1 MLQSMR
7 SAAKYIWWAI
17 AILFLVTFVFLDQSG
32 LTGRGKVSA
41 GTSVAKVNG
50 TEITYETYLRQTQ
63 GRIRQEQ
70 EGAGGKSLTLDQER
84 RIEDDT
90 YNEMVTDI
98 LLNQEYKRRGI
109 TVSDAEIQQAALAS
123 PPQQLAQSP
132 EFQTEGQFDFEK
144 YRRFLTSPM
153 AKQQGVLLQLEAY
166 YRDELPKRKL
176 FEQIANPVYVTDAQ
190 LWRAYQDSHDSAQVS
205 YVAYD
210 PASIADSSVHISDA
224 EIKAY
229 FDSHQK
235 ELQDRPGRAV
245 VSLVT
250 IPRIVSSADT
260 AIARAKAEA
269 LRAQLAAGASFDDVA
284 KKESADSASAA
295 KGGLLGRAGRGQFVK
310 AFEDAAYALKPGE
323 LSQPVLSPFGFHII
337 KVDERKGDSLTV
349 RHILVRIVQSD
360 STAAQTDR
368 EADSL
373 ARAASIDKPAA
384 FDSVA
389 RSLRLPVGHVVAV
402 ESDPLTWNG
411 KYVPGGSAW
420 AFGGA
425 KVGETS
431 DLIDADDAYYLV
443 RLDSL
448 REGGKPT
455 LDAVRDDIRRELVQ
469 KKKVDMLIPRAQQLV
484 DAVRGDKTLEAAAQ
498 TAGLKVE
505 KSPMFARTT
514 QVPSLGQTTEAIGAA
529 FGAAVGSVAS
539 PAKGQNDVIVM
550 RVDRRAEA
558 DRAAFDK
565 QKPQQR
571 DQMLE
576 RVRQQRVQQYVA
588 SLRESAKIE
597 DNRRLVKQNARQA
610 TS

>member
-1 MLQSMR
+1 VLQSMR
-7 SAAKYIWWAI
+7 SAAKWIWWAI

-32 LTGRGKVSA
+32 LTGKKVSG
-41 GTSVAKVNG
+41 GTSVATVNG
-50 TEITYETYLRQTQ
+50 TDITYESYLQATQ

-84 RIEDDT
+84 KIEDDT

-109 TVSDAEIQQAALAS
+109 TVTDAEIQQAALAS

-190 LWRAYQDSHDSAQVS
+190 LWRAFQDSHDSAQVS
-205 YVAYD
+205 FVAFD
-210 PASIADSSVHISDA
+210 PASIPDSSVHISDA

-235 ELQDRPGRAV
+235 ELGDRPGRAV

-250 IPRIVSSADT
+250 IPRTVTASDT
-260 AIARAKAEA
+260 AAARAKALA
-269 LRAQLAAGASFDDVA
+269 LRAQIEAGASFDEVA
-284 KKESADSASAA
+284 KQQSADSGSAV
-295 KGGLLGRAGRGQFVK
+295 KGGLLGRVGRGQFVK
-310 AFEDAAYALKPGE
+310 PFEDAAYALKPGE

-337 KVDERKGDSLTV
+337 KVDEHKGDSLTV

-373 ARAASIDKPAA
+373 SKAASIDKPEE

-389 RSLRLPVGHVVAV
+389 RSLRLPVGHAVAI

-431 DLIDADDAYYLV
+431 DLIDADNAYYLV

-448 REGGKPT
+448 QEGGKPT
-455 LDAVRDDIRRELVQ
+455 LAVVSDDIRRELVQ
-469 KKKVDMLIPRAQQLV
+469 KKKIEMLMPKAQQLV
-484 DAVRGDKTLEAAAQ
+484 DAVRGGKTLEAAAQ
-498 TAGLKVE
+498 AAGLKVE
-505 KSPMFARTT
+505 KSPSFARTT
-514 QVPSLGQTTEAIGAA
+514 QVASLGQTTEAIGTA
-529 FGAAVGSVAS
+529 FGAAVGSVS
-539 PAKGQNDVIVM
+539 PPARGQNDVIVM
-550 RVDRRAEA
+550 RVDRRVDA

-565 QKPQQR
+565 QKQQLR
-571 DQMLE
+571 EQMLE

-588 SLRESAKIE
+588 SLRDAAKIE

>member
-32 LTGRGKVSA
+32 LTGKKVSG
-41 GTSVAKVNG
+41 GTSVATVNG
-50 TEITYETYLRQTQ
+50 TDITYESYLQATQ

-84 RIEDDT
+84 KIEDDT

-109 TVSDAEIQQAALAS
+109 TVTDAEIQQAALAS

-205 YVAYD
+205 YVSFD
-210 PASIADSSVHISDA
+210 PASIPDSAVHITDA
-224 EIKAY
+224 DIKAY

-235 ELQDRPGRAV
+235 ALGDRPGRAV

-250 IPRIVSSADT
+250 IPRTVSASDT

-269 LRAQLAAGASFDDVA
+269 LRAQIEAGGSFDEIA
-284 KKESADSASAA
+284 KKESADSASAV
-295 KGGLLGRAGRGQFVK
+295 KGGLLGRVGRGQFVK

-337 KVDERKGDSLTV
+337 KVDEHKGDSLTV

-373 ARAASIDKPAA
+373 SKAASIDKPSE

-389 RSLRLPVGHVVAV
+389 RALRLPVGHAVAI

-425 KVGETS
+425 KAGETS

-448 REGGKPT
+448 HEGGKPT
-455 LDAVRDDIRRELVQ
+455 LEGVRDEIRRELVQ
-469 KKKVDMLIPRAQQLV
+469 KRKIDMLIPRAQRLV
-484 DAVRGDKTLEAAAQ
+484 DAVRGGKTLEAAAQ
-498 TAGLKVE
+498 AEGLKVE
-505 KSPMFARTT
+505 KSPAFARTT
-514 QVPSLGQTTEAIGAA
+514 QVPSLGQTTEAIGTA
-529 FGAAVGSVAS
+529 FGAAVGSVAP

-550 RVDRRAEA
+550 RVDRRVLA
-558 DRAAFDK
+558 DRAAFEKEK
-565 QKPQQR
+565 QQQR
-571 DQMLE
+571 EQMLE

-588 SLRESAKIE
+588 SLRDAATIE

>member
-32 LTGRGKVSA
+32 LTGKKVSG
-41 GTSVAKVNG
+41 GTSVATVNG
-50 TEITYETYLRQTQ
+50 TDITYESYLQATQ

-84 RIEDDT
+84 KIEDDT

-109 TVSDAEIQQAALAS
+109 TVTDAEIQQAALAS

-205 YVAYD
+205 YVSFD
-210 PASIADSSVHISDA
+210 PASIPDSAVHIADA
-224 EIKAY
+224 DIKAY

-235 ELQDRPGRAV
+235 ELGDRPGRAV

-250 IPRIVSSADT
+250 IPRTVTASDT

-269 LRAQLAAGASFDDVA
+269 LRAQIEAGGSFDEIA
-284 KKESADSASAA
+284 KKESADSASAV
-295 KGGLLGRAGRGQFVK
+295 KGGLLGRVGRGQFVK
-310 AFEDAAYALKPGE
+310 AFEDAAWALKPGE

-337 KVDERKGDSLTV
+337 KVDEHKGDSLTV

-373 ARAASIDKPAA
+373 SKAASIDKPSE

-389 RSLRLPVGHVVAV
+389 RSLRLPVGHAVAI

-448 REGGKPT
+448 HEGGKPT
-455 LDAVRDDIRRELVQ
+455 LEGVRDDIRRQLVQ
-469 KKKVDMLIPRAQQLV
+469 RKRIDMLIPKAQQLV
-484 DAVRGDKTLEAAAQ
+484 DAVRGGKTLEAAAQ
-498 TAGLKVE
+498 AAGLKLE
-505 KSPMFARTT
+505 KSPSFARTT
-514 QVPSLGQTTEAIGAA
+514 QVPSLGQTTEAIGTA
-529 FGAAVGSVAS
+529 FGAAVGSVAP

-550 RVDRRAEA
+550 RVDRRVLA
-558 DRAAFDK
+558 DRAAFEKEK
-565 QKPQQR
+565 QQQR
-571 DQMLE
+571 EQMLE

-588 SLRESAKIE
+588 SLRDAAKVE

>member
-7 SAAKYIWWAI
+7 SAAKWIWWAI

-32 LTGRGKVSA
+32 LTGKKVSG
-41 GTSVAKVNG
+41 GTSVATVNG
-50 TEITYETYLRQTQ
+50 TDITYESYLQATQ

-84 RIEDDT
+84 KIEDDT

-109 TVSDAEIQQAALAS
+109 TVTDAEIQQAALAS

-190 LWRAYQDSHDSAQVS
+190 LWRAFQDSHDSAQVS
-205 YVAYD
+205 FVAFD
-210 PASIADSSVHISDA
+210 PASIPDSSVHISDA

-235 ELQDRPGRAV
+235 ELGDRPGRAV

-250 IPRIVSSADT
+250 IPRTVTASDT
-260 AIARAKAEA
+260 AAARAKALA
-269 LRAQLAAGASFDDVA
+269 LRAQIEAGASFDEVA
-284 KKESADSASAA
+284 KQQSADSGSAV
-295 KGGLLGRAGRGQFVK
+295 KGGLLGRVGRGQFVK
-310 AFEDAAYALKPGE
+310 PFEDAAYALKPGE

-337 KVDERKGDSLTV
+337 KVDEHKGDSLTV

-373 ARAASIDKPAA
+373 SKAASIDKPEE

-389 RSLRLPVGHVVAV
+389 RSLRLPVGHAVAI

-431 DLIDADDAYYLV
+431 DLIDADNAYYLV

-448 REGGKPT
+448 QEGGKPT
-455 LDAVRDDIRRELVQ
+455 LAVVSDDIRRELVQ
-469 KKKVDMLIPRAQQLV
+469 KKKIEMLMPKAQQLV
-484 DAVRGDKTLEAAAQ
+484 DAVRGGKTLEAAAQ
-498 TAGLKVE
+498 AAGLKVE
-505 KSPMFARTT
+505 KSPSFARTT
-514 QVPSLGQTTEAIGAA
+514 QVASLGQTTEAIGTA
-529 FGAAVGSVAS
+529 FGAAVGSVS
-539 PAKGQNDVIVM
+539 PPARGQNDVIVM
-550 RVDRRAEA
+550 RVDRRVDA

-565 QKPQQR
+565 QKQQLR
-571 DQMLE
+571 EQMLE

-588 SLRESAKIE
+588 SLRDAAKIE

>member
-1 MLQSMR
+1 MR

-32 LTGRGKVSA
+32 LTGKKVSG
-41 GTSVAKVNG
+41 GTSVATVNG
-50 TEITYETYLRQTQ
+50 TDITYESYLQATQ

-84 RIEDDT
+84 KIEDDT

-109 TVSDAEIQQAALAS
+109 TVTDAEIQQAALAS

-205 YVAYD
+205 YVSFD
-210 PASIADSSVHISDA
+210 PATIPDSAVHIADVD
-224 EIKAY
+224 IKAY

-235 ELQDRPGRAV
+235 ELGDRPGRAV

-250 IPRIVSSADT
+250 IPRKVTASDT

-269 LRAQLAAGASFDDVA
+269 LRAQIEAGGSFDEIA
-284 KKESADSASAA
+284 KKESADSASAV
-295 KGGLLGRAGRGQFVK
+295 KGGLLGRVGRGQFVK

-323 LSQPVLSPFGFHII
+323 LSQLVLSPFGFHII
-337 KVDERKGDSLTV
+337 KVDEHKGDSLTV

-373 ARAASIDKPAA
+373 SKAASIDKPSE

-389 RSLRLPVGHVVAV
+389 RSLRLPVGHAVAI

-425 KVGETS
+425 KAGETS

-448 REGGKPT
+448 HEGGKPT
-455 LDAVRDDIRRELVQ
+455 LEGVRDDIRRELVQ
-469 KKKVDMLIPRAQQLV
+469 KKKIDMLIPRAQQLA
-484 DAVRGDKTLEAAAQ
+484 DAVRGGRTLEAAAQ
-498 TAGLKVE
+498 AAGLRLE
-505 KSPMFARTT
+505 KSPAFARTT
-514 QVPSLGQTTEAIGAA
+514 QVPSLGQTTEAIGTA
-529 FGAAVGSVAS
+529 FGAAVGSVAP

-550 RVDRRAEA
+550 RVDRRVLA
-558 DRAAFDK
+558 DRAAFEKEK
-565 QKPQQR
+565 QQQR
-571 DQMLE
+571 EQMLE

-588 SLRESAKIE
+588 SLRDAAKIE

>member
-1 MLQSMR
+1 MR

-32 LTGRGKVSA
+32 LTGKKVSG
-41 GTSVAKVNG
+41 GTSVATVNG
-50 TEITYETYLRQTQ
+50 TDITYESYLQATQ

-84 RIEDDT
+84 KIEDDT

-109 TVSDAEIQQAALAS
+109 TVTDAEIQQAALAS

-205 YVAYD
+205 YVSFD
-210 PASIADSSVHISDA
+210 PATIPDSAVHIADAD
-224 EIKAY
+224 IKAY

-235 ELQDRPGRAV
+235 ELGDRPGRAV

-250 IPRIVSSADT
+250 IPRTVTASDT

-269 LRAQLAAGASFDDVA
+269 LRAQIEAGGSFDEIA
-284 KKESADSASAA
+284 KKESADSASAV
-295 KGGLLGRAGRGQFVK
+295 KGGLLGRVGRGQFVK

-337 KVDERKGDSLTV
+337 KVDEHKGDSLTV

-373 ARAASIDKPAA
+373 SKAASIDKPSE

-389 RSLRLPVGHVVAV
+389 RSLRLPVGHAVAI
-402 ESDPLTWNG
+402 ESDPITC
-411 KYVPGGSAW
+411 
-420 AFGGA
+420 
-425 KVGETS
+425 
-431 DLIDADDAYYLV
+431 
-443 RLDSL
+443 
-448 REGGKPT
+448 
-455 LDAVRDDIRRELVQ
+455 
-469 KKKVDMLIPRAQQLV
+469 
-484 DAVRGDKTLEAAAQ
+484 
-498 TAGLKVE
+498 
-505 KSPMFARTT
+505 
-514 QVPSLGQTTEAIGAA
+514 
-529 FGAAVGSVAS
+529 
-539 PAKGQNDVIVM
+539 
-550 RVDRRAEA
+550 
-558 DRAAFDK
+558 
-565 QKPQQR
+565 
-571 DQMLE
+571 
-576 RVRQQRVQQYVA
+576 
-588 SLRESAKIE
+588 
-597 DNRRLVKQNARQA
+597 
-610 TS
+610 

>member
-7 SAAKYIWWAI
+7 SAAKWIWWAI

-32 LTGRGKVSA
+32 LTGKKVSG
-41 GTSVAKVNG
+41 GTSVATVNG
-50 TEITYETYLRQTQ
+50 TDITYESYLQATQ

-84 RIEDDT
+84 KIEDDT

-109 TVSDAEIQQAALAS
+109 TVTDAEIQQAALAS

-190 LWRAYQDSHDSAQVS
+190 LWRAFQDSHDSAQVS
-205 YVAYD
+205 FVAFD
-210 PASIADSSVHISDA
+210 PASIPDSSVHISDA

-235 ELQDRPGRAV
+235 ELGDRPGRAV

-250 IPRIVSSADT
+250 IPRTVTASDT
-260 AIARAKAEA
+260 AAARAKALA
-269 LRAQLAAGASFDDVA
+269 LRAQIEAGASFDDIA
-284 KKESADSASAA
+284 KQQSADSASAV
-295 KGGLLGRAGRGQFVK
+295 KGGLLGHVGRGQFVK
-310 AFEDAAYALKPGE
+310 PFEDAAYALKPGE

-337 KVDERKGDSLTV
+337 KVDEHKGDSLTV

-373 ARAASIDKPAA
+373 SKAASIDKPEE

-389 RSLRLPVGHVVAV
+389 RSLHLPVGHAVAI

-431 DLIDADDAYYLV
+431 DLIDADDAYYLA

-448 REGGKPT
+448 QEGGKPT
-455 LDAVRDDIRRELVQ
+455 LAVARDDIRRELVQ
-469 KKKVDMLIPRAQQLV
+469 KKKIDKLIPRAQQLV
-484 DAVRGDKTLEAAAQ
+484 VAVHGGKTLEAAAQ
-498 TAGLKVE
+498 AAGLKVE
-505 KSPMFARTT
+505 KSPAFARTT
-514 QVPSLGQTTEAIGAA
+514 QVASLGQTTEAIGAA
-529 FGAAVGSVAS
+529 FGAAVGAVAP

-550 RVDRRAEA
+550 RVDRRVDA

-565 QKPQQR
+565 QKQQLR
-571 DQMLE
+571 EQMLE

-588 SLRESAKIE
+588 SLRDAAKIE

>member
-1 MLQSMR
+1 
-7 SAAKYIWWAI
+7 
-17 AILFLVTFVFLDQSG
+17 
-32 LTGRGKVSA
+32 
-41 GTSVAKVNG
+41 
-50 TEITYETYLRQTQ
+50 
-63 GRIRQEQ
+63 
-70 EGAGGKSLTLDQER
+70 
-84 RIEDDT
+84 
-90 YNEMVTDI
+90 
-98 LLNQEYKRRGI
+98 
-109 TVSDAEIQQAALAS
+109 
-123 PPQQLAQSP
+123 
-132 EFQTEGQFDFEK
+132 
-144 YRRFLTSPM
+144 M

-205 YVAYD
+205 YVSFD
-210 PASIADSSVHISDA
+210 PATIPDSAVHIADVD
-224 EIKAY
+224 IKAY

-235 ELQDRPGRAV
+235 ELGDRPGRAV

-250 IPRIVSSADT
+250 IPRKVTASDT

-269 LRAQLAAGASFDDVA
+269 LRAQIEAGGSFDEIA
-284 KKESADSASAA
+284 KKESADSASAV
-295 KGGLLGRAGRGQFVK
+295 KGGLLGRVGRGQFVK

-323 LSQPVLSPFGFHII
+323 LSQLVLSPFGFHII
-337 KVDERKGDSLTV
+337 KVDEHKGDSLTV

-373 ARAASIDKPAA
+373 SKAASIDKPSE

-389 RSLRLPVGHVVAV
+389 RSLRLPVGHAVAI

-411 KYVPGGSAW
+411 KFVPGGSAW

-425 KVGETS
+425 KAGETS

-448 REGGKPT
+448 HEGGKPT
-455 LDAVRDDIRRELVQ
+455 LEGVRDDIRRELVQ
-469 KKKVDMLIPRAQQLV
+469 KKKIDMLIPRAQQLA
-484 DAVRGDKTLEAAAQ
+484 DAVRGGRTLEAAAQ
-498 TAGLKVE
+498 AAGLRLE
-505 KSPMFARTT
+505 KSPAFARTT
-514 QVPSLGQTTEAIGAA
+514 QVPSLGQTTEAIGTA
-529 FGAAVGSVAS
+529 FGAAVGSVAP

-550 RVDRRAEA
+550 RVDRRVLA
-558 DRAAFDK
+558 DRATFEKEK
-565 QKPQQR
+565 QQQR
-571 DQMLE
+571 EQMLE

-588 SLRESAKIE
+588 SLRDAAKIE

>member
-1 MLQSMR
+1 VLQSMR

-32 LTGRGKVSA
+32 LTGKKVSG
-41 GTSVAKVNG
+41 GTSVATVNG
-50 TEITYETYLRQTQ
+50 TDITYESYLQATQ

-84 RIEDDT
+84 KIEDDT

-109 TVSDAEIQQAALAS
+109 TVTDAEIQQAALAN

-205 YVAYD
+205 YVSFD
-210 PASIADSSVHISDA
+210 PATIPDSAVHIADVD
-224 EIKAY
+224 IKAY

-235 ELQDRPGRAV
+235 ELGDRPGRAV

-250 IPRIVSSADT
+250 IPRKVTASDT

-269 LRAQLAAGASFDDVA
+269 LRAQIEAGGSFDEIA
-284 KKESADSASAA
+284 KKESADSASAV
-295 KGGLLGRAGRGQFVK
+295 KGGLLGRVGRGQFVK

-323 LSQPVLSPFGFHII
+323 LSQLVLSPFGFHII
-337 KVDERKGDSLTV
+337 KVDEHKGDSLTV

-373 ARAASIDKPAA
+373 SKAASIDKPSE

-389 RSLRLPVGHVVAV
+389 RSLRLPVGHAVAI

-425 KVGETS
+425 KAGETS

-448 REGGKPT
+448 HEGGKPT
-455 LDAVRDDIRRELVQ
+455 LEGVRDDIRRELVQ
-469 KKKVDMLIPRAQQLV
+469 KKKIDMLIPRAQQLA
-484 DAVRGDKTLEAAAQ
+484 DAVRGGRTLEAAAQ
-498 TAGLKVE
+498 AAGLRLE
-505 KSPMFARTT
+505 KSPAFARTT
-514 QVPSLGQTTEAIGAA
+514 QVPSLGQTTEAIGTA
-529 FGAAVGSVAS
+529 FGAAVGSVAP

-550 RVDRRAEA
+550 RVDRRVLA
-558 DRAAFDK
+558 DRAAFEKEK
-565 QKPQQR
+565 QQQR
-571 DQMLE
+571 EQMLE

-588 SLRESAKIE
+588 SLRDAAKIE

>member
-32 LTGRGKVSA
+32 LTGKKVSG
-41 GTSVAKVNG
+41 GTSVATVNG
-50 TEITYETYLRQTQ
+50 TDITYESYLQATQ

-84 RIEDDT
+84 KIEDDT

-109 TVSDAEIQQAALAS
+109 TVTDAEIQQAALAS

-205 YVAYD
+205 YVSFD
-210 PASIADSSVHISDA
+210 PATIPDSAVHVADAD
-224 EIKAY
+224 IKAY

-235 ELQDRPGRAV
+235 ELGDRPGRAV

-250 IPRIVSSADT
+250 IPRTVTASDT

-269 LRAQLAAGASFDDVA
+269 LRAQIEAGGSFDEIA
-284 KKESADSASAA
+284 KKESADSASAV
-295 KGGLLGRAGRGQFVK
+295 KGGLLGRVGRGQFVK

-337 KVDERKGDSLTV
+337 KVDEHKGDSLTV

-373 ARAASIDKPAA
+373 SKAASIDKPSE

-389 RSLRLPVGHVVAV
+389 RSLRLPVGHAVAI

-425 KVGETS
+425 KAGETS

-448 REGGKPT
+448 HEGGKPT
-455 LDAVRDDIRRELVQ
+455 LEGVRDDIRRELVQ
-469 KKKVDMLIPRAQQLV
+469 KKKIDMLIPMAQQLA
-484 DAVRGDKTLEAAAQ
+484 DAVRGGRALEAAAQ
-498 TAGLKVE
+498 AAGLKLE
-505 KSPMFARTT
+505 KSPAFARTT
-514 QVPSLGQTTEAIGAA
+514 QVPSLGQTTEAIGTA
-529 FGAAVGSVAS
+529 FGAAVGSVAP

-550 RVDRRAEA
+550 RVDRRVLA
-558 DRAAFDK
+558 DRAAFEKEK
-565 QKPQQR
+565 QQQR
-571 DQMLE
+571 EQMLE

-588 SLRESAKIE
+588 SLRDAAKIE

>member
-32 LTGRGKVSA
+32 LTGKKVSG
-41 GTSVAKVNG
+41 GTSVATVNG
-50 TEITYETYLRQTQ
+50 TDITYESYLQATQ

-84 RIEDDT
+84 KIEDDT

-109 TVSDAEIQQAALAS
+109 TVTDAEIQQAALAS

-205 YVAYD
+205 YVSFD
-210 PASIADSSVHISDA
+210 PATIPDSAVHIADAD
-224 EIKAY
+224 IKAY

-235 ELQDRPGRAV
+235 ELGDRPGRAV

-250 IPRIVSSADT
+250 IPRTVTASDT

-269 LRAQLAAGASFDDVA
+269 LRAQIEAGGSFDEIA
-284 KKESADSASAA
+284 KKESADSASAV
-295 KGGLLGRAGRGQFVK
+295 KGGLLGRVGRGQFVK

-337 KVDERKGDSLTV
+337 KVDEHKGDSLTV

-373 ARAASIDKPAA
+373 SKAASIDKPSE

-389 RSLRLPVGHVVAV
+389 RSLRLPVGHAVAI

-425 KVGETS
+425 KAGETS

-448 REGGKPT
+448 HEGGKPT
-455 LDAVRDDIRRELVQ
+455 LEGVRDDIRRELVR
-469 KKKVDMLIPRAQQLV
+469 KRKIDMLIPKAQRLV
-484 DAVRGDKTLEAAAQ
+484 DAVRGGKSLEAAAQ
-498 TAGLKVE
+498 AAGLKLE
-505 KSPMFARTT
+505 KSPAFARTT
-514 QVPSLGQTTEAIGAA
+514 QVASLGQTTEAIGTA
-529 FGAAVGSVAS
+529 FGAAVGSVAP

-550 RVDRRAEA
+550 RVDRRVLA
-558 DRAAFDK
+558 DRAAFEKEK
-565 QKPQQR
+565 QQQR
-571 DQMLE
+571 EQMLE

-588 SLRESAKIE
+588 SLRDAAKID

>member
-1 MLQSMR
+1 MR

-32 LTGRGKVSA
+32 LTGKKVSG
-41 GTSVAKVNG
+41 GTSVATVNG
-50 TEITYETYLRQTQ
+50 TDITYESYLQATQ

-84 RIEDDT
+84 KIEDDT

-109 TVSDAEIQQAALAS
+109 TVTDAEIQQAALAS

-205 YVAYD
+205 YVSFD
-210 PASIADSSVHISDA
+210 PATIPDSAVHIADAD
-224 EIKAY
+224 IKAY

-235 ELQDRPGRAV
+235 ELGDRPGRAV

-250 IPRIVSSADT
+250 IPRTVTASDT

-269 LRAQLAAGASFDDVA
+269 LRAQIEAGGSFDEIA
-284 KKESADSASAA
+284 KKESADSASAV
-295 KGGLLGRAGRGQFVK
+295 KGGLLGRVGRGQFVK

-337 KVDERKGDSLTV
+337 KVDEHKGDSLTV

-373 ARAASIDKPAA
+373 SKAASIDKPSE

-389 RSLRLPVGHVVAV
+389 RSLRLPVGHAVAI

-425 KVGETS
+425 KAGETS

-448 REGGKPT
+448 HEGGKPT
-455 LDAVRDDIRRELVQ
+455 LEGVRDDIRRELVR
-469 KKKVDMLIPRAQQLV
+469 KRKIDMLIPKAQRLV
-484 DAVRGDKTLEAAAQ
+484 DAVRGGKSLEAAAQ
-498 TAGLKVE
+498 AAGLKLE
-505 KSPMFARTT
+505 KSPAFARTT
-514 QVPSLGQTTEAIGAA
+514 QVASLGQTTEAIGTA
-529 FGAAVGSVAS
+529 FGAAVGSVAP

-550 RVDRRAEA
+550 RVDRRVLA
-558 DRAAFDK
+558 DRAAFEKEK
-565 QKPQQR
+565 QQQR
-571 DQMLE
+571 EQMLE

-588 SLRESAKIE
+588 SLRDAAKID